1 VEFRKED
8 VECQVFHAYC
18 SAYAVVRDL
27 VERESSLLQVAAV
40 VIGRNVQ
47 AEVYILAEVQ
57 ERVGS
62 GKSVD
67 SLASN
72 AQAAGEAAE
81 AVDIERGVGSAVF
94 NTTVVV
100 L

>member
-1 VEFRKED
+1 
-8 VECQVFHAYC
+8 
-18 SAYAVVRDL
+18 VRNL
-27 VERESSLLQVAAV
+27 IKRESSLLQVAAV

-47 AEVYILAEVQ
+47 AEMYILAEVQ

-62 GKSVD
+62 EKLVD

-72 AQAAGEAAE
+72 AQATREAAE
-81 AVDIERGVGSAVF
+81 AINIKRSVGSAVF
-94 NTTVVV
+94 STTIVV